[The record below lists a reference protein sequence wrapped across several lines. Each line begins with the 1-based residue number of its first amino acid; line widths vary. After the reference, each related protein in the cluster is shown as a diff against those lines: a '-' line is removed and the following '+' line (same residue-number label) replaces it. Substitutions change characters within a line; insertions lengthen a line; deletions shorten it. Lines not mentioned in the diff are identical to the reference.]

1 MHKISGDVRTNGSN
15 CLQNTKF
22 RIDPV
27 LAEEHHGWGLHSG
40 FGMVSKKMVKIDS
53 H

>member
-27 LAEEHHGWGLHSG
+27 LAEEHHGKVGDYIRDLVWYL
-40 FGMVSKKMVKIDS
+40 KKW
-53 H
+53 